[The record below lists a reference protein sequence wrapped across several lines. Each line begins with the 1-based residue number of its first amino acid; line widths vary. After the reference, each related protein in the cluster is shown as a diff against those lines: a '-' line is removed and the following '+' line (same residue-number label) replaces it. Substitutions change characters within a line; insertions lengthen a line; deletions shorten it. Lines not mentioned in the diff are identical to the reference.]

1 MATKSNK
8 RGGTA
13 ARPGKPVPKP
23 AATKPAARKTAPPK
37 PVAKPIAKGA
47 PPKKPAAKPA
57 VPPVPAPPV
66 VPNAMGL
73 MSLRLDYTTHNYEE
87 VRRFYTQQLG
97 FTKFEHNPASNYLWV
112 HTNSGSS
119 LGFSPPSPRTG
130 RPLMPREPVLY
141 FIVKDID
148 EAYRK
153 LQTRGVSFEGPPED
167 SPWGHKVIITRD
179 PEGRSILIGQ
189 PRVEPGK

>member
-1 MATKSNK
+1 VATKNNK
-8 RGGTA
+8 RGGTPV
-13 ARPGKPVPKP
+13 RSGKPALKPAPRKPAPKP
-23 AATKPAARKTAPPK
+23 AAKA
-37 PVAKPIAKGA
+37 A
-47 PPKKPAAKPA
+47 PPKKPAPKPA
-57 VPPVPAPPV
+57 APAVAAQPV

-112 HTNSGSS
+112 HTNNGSS
-119 LGFSPPSPRTG
+119 LGFAPPSPRTG
-130 RPLMPREPVLY
+130 RPMMPREPVLY
-141 FIVKDID
+141 FIVKDVD

-167 SPWGHKVIITRD
+167 SPWGHRVVITRD
-179 PEGRSILIGQ
+179 PEGRSILIAQ
-189 PRVEPGK
+189 PKVELGK